1 MSPNLRCR
9 DYYQTQFAGY
19 ARYLACGVALDECLH
34 DFLDQR
40 PSVKYTQRH
49 RASGLANADF
59 WWQPANVEGAALA
72 SLALARVL
80 HFDDVISTELLDHLA
95 VHHPDQLRWAI
106 RYSSFSRAEIRL
118 SGFIC
123 RAAALA
129 MSGRRSLGFASAC
142 CCSWNPLKP

>member
-49 RASGLANADF
+49 RASGLAGADF
-59 WWQPANVEGAALA
+59 WWQPANVDGAALA

-106 RYSSFSRAEIRL
+106 RYSKLFT
-118 SGFIC
+118 
-123 RAAALA
+123 
-129 MSGRRSLGFASAC
+129 RRDS
-142 CCSWNPLKP
+142 PLWFHL